1 MVMWRC
7 LILAVGAALA
17 RGDARRKGNDQDT
30 RRKGNDQD
38 KLNAMTSAL
47 AKGDFSVL
55 NDVEAV
61 RDILDAGW
69 EPNKQNV
76 ENGRTL
82 LHITAWHGDPKVVLL
97 LVEYGADVDLQ
108 DFPTPWAVG
117 GGSTPLLLATW
128 RNRSEN
134 VKAFLDSGASP
145 NISGMDG
152 LKSCTTNLDCDE
164 GEICEGGSGRRKLR
178 FGNIHDGCC
187 RIADEL

>member
-1 MVMWRC
+1 MWRC
-7 LILAVGAALA
+7 LVVAGAALA
-17 RGDARRKGNDQDT
+17 RRDARRSGNLQEKVD
-30 RRKGNDQD
+30 
-38 KLNAMTSAL
+38 AVASAL
-47 AKGDFSVL
+47 DKGEFSVL
-55 NDVEAV
+55 SDVEAM
-61 RDILDAGW
+61 RGTLDAGFDVN
-69 EPNKQNV
+69 ERRGKLGGTILHFTAQNG
-76 ENGRTL
+76 N
-82 LHITAWHGDPKVVLL
+82 PKVVQL

>member
-7 LILAVGAALA
+7 LIVVGAVLA
-17 RGDARRKGNDQDT
+17 RGDAQSDARRKGLP
-30 RRKGNDQD
+30 QD
-38 KLNAMTSAL
+38 KQDAYSFLGREFLN
-47 AKGDFSVL
+47 
-55 NDVEAV
+55 
-61 RDILDAGW
+61 
-69 EPNKQNV
+69 NV
-76 ENGRTL
+76 ESARFALDLVESDWVANSQHGDIGWTI
-82 LHITAWHGDPKVVLL
+82 LHATAKYGDPKVVQL
-97 LVEYGADVDLQ
+97 LVESYGADVDLQ